1 MQSSLALGLAFGI
14 GVVAGL
20 RSMTAPAVTA
30 WAVHLGWLDLEGSPL
45 AFMGSPWAVG
55 VLTLGAL
62 GELVADKLPMT
73 PSRTKPGPLAARI
86 VMGGLSGACVT
97 AAGGS
102 SPWVGAVLGAIG
114 GIVGTFAG
122 YRAR

>member
-1 MQSSLALGLAFGI
+1 
-14 GVVAGL
+14 
-20 RSMTAPAVTA
+20 
-30 WAVHLGWLDLEGSPL
+30 
-45 AFMGSPWAVG
+45 MGSPWAVG

-73 PSRTKPGPLAARI
+73 PARTKPGPLAARI

-122 YRAR
+122 YRARMGLVQALKVPDAAIAIPEDLITIGLGLLLVSRL

>member
-30 WAVHLGWLDLEGSPL
+30 WAGHLGWLRFYGTTL
-45 AFMGSPWAVG
+45 AFMGSPGGVG
-55 VLTLGAL
+55 VLAVGAL

-102 SPWVGAVLGAIG
+102 WPCVGGALGEKD
-114 GIVGTFAG
+114 GTEATFPG
-122 YRAR
+122 